1 MNMLSQLWIRWI
13 NSEYAESIINIQSH
27 LKTCWANYEYTKSIK
42 NMLNQLWTCWVN
54 YEYAESIMNMLSQL
68 WICWVTYEFTEL
80 DCCILCKLI
89 ISACRVKIKQKKIR
103 VCLLST
109 KHFLFIITRIL
120 TLCFNVI
127 HWTCVQPCQIDIWV
141 AGCQLSC
148 LKKSG

>member
-1 MNMLSQLWIRWI
+1 MNMLSQLWICWI
-13 NSEYAESIINIQSH
+13 NF
-27 LKTCWANYEYTKSIK
+27 
-42 NMLNQLWTCWVN
+42 
-54 YEYAESIMNMLSQL
+54 EYAESIMNMLNQLWICWVTYECAESIMNILSQL

-89 ISACRVKIKQKKIR
+89 ISACRVKIKQKKTR
-103 VCLLST
+103 VCLLWT